1 MKNQEE
7 KNKKEL
13 TVMRSLE
20 DYLMSIQIQMI
31 IQKNICFQYIEKTIS
46 DFDNDWNSVVNT
58 SLK

>member
-7 KNKKEL
+7 KIKKEL

-46 DFDNDWNSVVNT
+46 DFDNDWNSVVNA